1 MSTTSSLIR
10 RALVPLAGGALFLSA
25 CGGGVI
31 EEADVEASVASELAA
46 QLDQPEPNIDC
57 PGDLKAEV
65 GATME
70 CELTVD
76 GDDTVLPVSVTV
88 ESIEDGT
95 ANYSVEVGEPEGGS
109 DSSGD
114 IEPAEGEDGTGTETT
129 DDGTSQDAPLEDETT
144 EDTSA
149 E

>member
-1 MSTTSSLIR
+1 MATTPTLIR
-10 RALVPLAGGALFLSA
+10 RALVPLAGAALLLSA

-31 EEADVEASVASELAA
+31 EEADVEASVAAELAA

-76 GDDTVLPVSVTV
+76 GDDETVLPVAVKV
-88 ESIEDGT
+88 KSIEDGT
-95 ANYSVEVGEPEGGS
+95 ANYSVEVGEPKGGS
-109 DSSGD
+109 DTSSD
-114 IEPAEGEDGTGTETT
+114 DEPLDEAPAEDEELE
-129 DDGTSQDAPLEDETT
+129 DAP
-144 EDTSA
+144 A

>member
-1 MSTTSSLIR
+1 MASTTDLIR
-10 RALVPLAGGALFLSA
+10 RALVPLAGASLLLSA

-31 EEADVEASVASELAA
+31 EEADVEASVAAELAA
-46 QLDQPEPNIDC
+46 ELDQPEPNIDC

-65 GATME
+65 GASME

-76 GDDTVLPVSVTV
+76 GDEETVLPVAVKV

-95 ANYSVEVGEPEGGS
+95 ANYSVEVGEPKGGS

-114 IEPAEGEDGTGTETT
+114 TEPAEEEEVPLDEE
-129 DDGTSQDAPLEDETT
+129 APVEE
-144 EDTSA
+144 EPVEEAPA